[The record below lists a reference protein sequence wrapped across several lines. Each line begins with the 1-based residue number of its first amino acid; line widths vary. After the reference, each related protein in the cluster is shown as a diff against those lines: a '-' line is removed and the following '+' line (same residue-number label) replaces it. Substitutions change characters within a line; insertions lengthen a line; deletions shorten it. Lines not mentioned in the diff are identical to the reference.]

1 LVFDGDGPF
10 STGYVDTDGDGD
22 WDVRLDDT
30 DGNGSADAA
39 GLLR

>member
-1 LVFDGDGPF
+1 VFDGDGPF